1 MKEKQLSAIAL
12 KIFLGILFF
21 MNLGCERND
30 EFQPVEEIIVIDRF
44 YLNGMSAGSGTYNLT
59 NELGVGKTSGE
70 SGKPISRIGMFEGI
84 SYFNNIESIWVKYKS
99 EIIQNRN
106 FKNWNFIDEVFEDY
120 ESVKNKYNLIN
131 LSFDLENNETIFID
145 TMKSLYSFNSKQQSS
160 YLFLKYEIKNDYI
173 TFYTNISKQNKFFR
187 SNY

>member
-1 MKEKQLSAIAL
+1 MKEKSVSPQVLPHLISLFWSNRNNPIPFDDYVNV
-12 KIFLGILFF
+12 IFSKNCQSYCISLI
-21 MNLGCERND
+21 N
-30 EFQPVEEIIVIDRF
+30 EF
-44 YLNGMSAGSGTYNLT
+44 G
-59 NELGVGKTSGE
+59 
-70 SGKPISRIGMFEGI
+70 
-84 SYFNNIESIWVKYKS
+84 FNNIESIWVKYKS

-173 TFYTNISKQNKFFR
+173 TFYTNISKQNKFLHTYKIEIR
-187 SNY
+187 KKDI